1 MVQMIIW
8 KAWQVHHWEGP
19 LKKDS
24 TDFVCTF
31 SSLFCPFLPN
41 ILMLKSFSNCQ
52 GSIQFCASL
61 MALFF
66 YVKEE
71 VFNPTSQLHVL
82 NCSAQKHKQE

>member
-8 KAWQVHHWEGP
+8 EAWQVHHWEGP

-31 SSLFCPFLPN
+31 SSPFYSFLPN
-41 ILMLKSFSNCQ
+41 ILMLKSFKW
-52 GSIQFCASL
+52 IQFCTSL
-61 MALFF
+61 MTLFF

-71 VFNPTSQLHVL
+71 VNPTSQIHVL